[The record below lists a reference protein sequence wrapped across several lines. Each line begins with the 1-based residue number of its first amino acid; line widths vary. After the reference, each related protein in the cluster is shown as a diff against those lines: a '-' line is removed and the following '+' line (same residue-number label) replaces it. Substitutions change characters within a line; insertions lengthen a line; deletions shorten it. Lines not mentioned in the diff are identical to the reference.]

1 MASAIPKDIR
11 ASLYIDGKPAE
22 ASLKNVEQVTRTL
35 ERELKGLTIGTEA
48 WNAKMKEVANNKK
61 YLKEVKDEING
72 VGGAFNKLKQE
83 LGSLGTLAAGYLGF
97 QFVSDQFS
105 QMIVGNAK
113 VSDSLADMRR
123 VIGLNEEEVRALDKS
138 LKDLDTRTSRGGLR
152 DIAIIAGKLG
162 VAKNDII
169 EFTKATDML
178 VVALGDELG
187 DADTIT
193 TQLGKILN
201 VFDGKV
207 TGENITTL
215 GNAMVKLANDGVASA
230 GFVAD
235 FTQRVSGIAK
245 TANLSL
251 GATVGLA
258 AGLEELGARSESAG
272 TAMQK
277 LLTDIAGDLPKA
289 AKFAKMEVGEFS
301 KLFAQAPQEA
311 LIRYA
316 EGLTKNKAAFSEVSQ
331 ALSGAGEEGARTVDV
346 ITKLGQKGDFL
357 RAKIE
362 SGTQALKD
370 NSEITEAFR
379 LKNETLGST
388 LDKISKWFA
397 GIATSPVVTGAL
409 TSLANGFA
417 NLVGITRKHSEE
429 LEKERTA
436 INKLEFQIIS
446 VNTKTEDRIR
456 LINELKSKYPSLL
469 SNLNA
474 EKATNLDI
482 AKAIKLVNDQLVNK
496 IILAKQDEKIEEEN
510 KSRAEIRMQRLA
522 LEDKIRDKLV
532 KLSKAF
538 PEFKLIK
545 DGTLTE
551 AEMLQNLLDKII
563 AKRNKLGQTSGG
575 IFDNTYGAGS
585 LLYQYNRVNQA
596 EKGSEKE
603 SAFLAK
609 QREDLKKRL
618 GIKDDVVIEDTV
630 VPTVFTPSGAP
641 LDPKAESEAEKNK
654 NKALA
659 EFEKLDDDYKKLNL
673 QRLNDQ
679 LSANEKEIKQEADK
693 YDALIVKQK
702 EFLLFKGA
710 TPEQKKKTEQNIS
723 QLETD
728 KETATTAIRVRQ
740 EAEMVKNIEELNI
753 NLTQIHE
760 KELQKQKNQIN
771 KFYDEQE
778 AKFKGNDK
786 AIALLKIKRE
796 KEINAA
802 VLRAKEDLQKDI
814 ENIEKN
820 ETEPQNSKQKLNK
833 KLSDITLAAENERL
847 IIKRKYEGLLE
858 LAEEFQTALALID
871 GKERE
876 SKAAAIAEFNK
887 ETMADYKAMAIGT
900 AENISNAV
908 FAIMQNNRQT
918 NLNHDINALEKRRTA
933 ELDNANL
940 TEEQKNEINRRY
952 DEEAKAVKLKAWKAD
967 KAAALAQAV
976 ISGALSVIKA
986 LPSIPLAI
994 ASGIASAAQIAVIM
1008 SQSPPEFAEGGMS
1021 NEDPSGYVSKATLFN
1036 RSASGRPFVAGEKGK
1051 EWIAPNWMLN
1061 NPRTANIIG
1070 TLEMARKEKRMFA
1083 TGGFNDVGGGNG
1095 NSQGY
1100 DFYRLEAKL
1109 DGFINTQIRFNS
1121 LPIVNVYADKE
1132 EYERKLQRDRAQQTA

>member
-1 MASAIPKDIR
+1 MASAIPKDIK

-289 AKFAKMEVGEFS
+289 ASYAKMEVSEFS

-311 LIRYA
+311 LIKYA

-346 ITKLGQKGDFL
+346 LTKLGQKGDFL

-362 SGTQALKD
+362 TGTQALKD
-370 NSEITEAFR
+370 NTEITEAFR

-532 KLSKAF
+532 KVSKAF

-551 AEMLQNLLDKII
+551 AEMLQDLLDKII

-575 IFDNTYGAGS
+575 IFDKTYGAGS

-618 GIKDDVVIEDTV
+618 GIKDDIVIEDTV

-641 LDPKAESEAEKNK
+641 LDPKAESEAEKKLKKAIEDAEKLRDELDKINDQIYKNSLSKYDQEVFAISSKYEDLRKKAVGNK
-654 NKALA
+654 EDLA
-659 EFEKLDDDYKKLNL
+659 EIDRLEGLEVVALQKKIKEDSVKEAEEAAKNL
-673 QRLNDQ
+673 
-679 LSANEKEIKQEADK
+679 KEINWQIFEA
-693 YDALIVKQK
+693 
-702 EFLLFKGA
+702 
-710 TPEQKKKTEQNIS
+710 
-723 QLETD
+723 
-728 KETATTAIRVRQ
+728 TATTTDLEIAQAVR
-740 EAEMVKNIEELNI
+740 K
-753 NLTQIHE
+753 
-760 KELQKQKNQIN
+760 
-771 KFYDEQE
+771 YDELIE
-778 AKFKGNDK
+778 LAKANGLATIELEKAKQAAINRINDK
-786 AIALLKIKRE
+786 AAGKKSPEEELEDKKKKKQE
-796 KEINAA
+796 EIDFYFDQAQGLSNAIFEIGA
-802 VLRAKEDLQKDI
+802 NNRR
-814 ENIEKN
+814 N
-820 ETEPQNSKQKLNK
+820 ETEAKLK
-833 KLSDITLAAENERL
+833 SL
-847 IIKRKYEGLLE
+847 
-858 LAEEFQTALALID
+858 
-871 GKERE
+871 
-876 SKAAAIAEFNK
+876 
-887 ETMADYKAMAIGT
+887 
-900 AENISNAV
+900 
-908 FAIMQNNRQT
+908 
-918 NLNHDINALEKRRTA
+918 
-933 ELDNANL
+933 
-940 TEEQKNEINRRY
+940 EEQKNAELSNKDLTDQQRTEIEERY
-952 DEEAKAVKLKAWKAD
+952 AAKVREEKLRAWKAD
-967 KAAALAQAV
+967 QKAALAQVVINGAV
-976 ISGALSVIKA
+976 AVTKA
-986 LPSIPLAI
+986 LAQVGPLGAFIIPSIIAGTVLQSGVILA
-994 ASGIASAAQIAVIM
+994 QK
-1008 SQSPPEFAEGGMS
+1008 PPEFAEGGMS
-1021 NEDPSGYVSKATLFN
+1021 NEDPSGYVSKATIFN
-1036 RSASGRPFVAGEKGK
+1036 KSASGRPFVAGEKGK

-1070 TLEMARKEKRMFA
+1070 TLEIARKEKRMFA
-1083 TGGFNDVGGGNG
+1083 NGGFNDVGGGASNQMMY
-1095 NSQGY
+1095 N
-1100 DFYRLEAKL
+1100 FERLEAM
-1109 DGFINTQIRFNS
+1109 ITSSIAEQRRFNS

-1132 EYERKLQRDRAQQTA
+1132 EYERKLQRDRSQQTA

>member
-1 MASAIPKDIR
+1 MASAIPKDIK

-289 AKFAKMEVGEFS
+289 ASYAKMEVSEFS

-311 LIRYA
+311 LIKYA

-346 ITKLGQKGDFL
+346 LTKLGQKGDFL

-362 SGTQALKD
+362 TGTQALKD
-370 NSEITEAFR
+370 NTEITEAFR

-532 KLSKAF
+532 KVSKAF

-551 AEMLQNLLDKII
+551 AEMLQDLLDKII

-575 IFDNTYGAGS
+575 IFDKTYGAGS

-618 GIKDDVVIEDTV
+618 GIKDDIVIEDTV

-641 LDPKAESEAEKNK
+641 LDPKAESEAEKKLKKAIEDAEKLRDELDKINDQIYKNSLSKYDQEVFAISSKYEDLRKKAVGNK
-654 NKALA
+654 EDLA
-659 EFEKLDDDYKKLNL
+659 EIDRLEGLEVVALQKKIKEDSVKEAEEAAKKL
-673 QRLNDQ
+673 
-679 LSANEKEIKQEADK
+679 KEINWQIFEA
-693 YDALIVKQK
+693 
-702 EFLLFKGA
+702 
-710 TPEQKKKTEQNIS
+710 
-723 QLETD
+723 
-728 KETATTAIRVRQ
+728 TATTTDLEIAQAVR
-740 EAEMVKNIEELNI
+740 K
-753 NLTQIHE
+753 
-760 KELQKQKNQIN
+760 
-771 KFYDEQE
+771 YDELIE
-778 AKFKGNDK
+778 LAKANGLATIELEKAKQAAINRINDK
-786 AIALLKIKRE
+786 AAGKKSPEEELEDKKKKKQE
-796 KEINAA
+796 EIDFYFDQAQGLSNAIFEIGA
-802 VLRAKEDLQKDI
+802 NNRR
-814 ENIEKN
+814 N
-820 ETEPQNSKQKLNK
+820 ETEAKLK
-833 KLSDITLAAENERL
+833 TL
-847 IIKRKYEGLLE
+847 
-858 LAEEFQTALALID
+858 
-871 GKERE
+871 
-876 SKAAAIAEFNK
+876 
-887 ETMADYKAMAIGT
+887 
-900 AENISNAV
+900 
-908 FAIMQNNRQT
+908 
-918 NLNHDINALEKRRTA
+918 
-933 ELDNANL
+933 
-940 TEEQKNEINRRY
+940 EEQKNAELSNKDLTDQQRTEIEERY
-952 DEEAKAVKLKAWKAD
+952 AAKVREEKLRAWKAD
-967 KAAALAQAV
+967 QKAAIAQVVINGAVAVTKALAQVGPLGAFV
-976 ISGALSVIKA
+976 I
-986 LPSIPLAI
+986 PSIIAGTVLQSGVILA
-994 ASGIASAAQIAVIM
+994 QK
-1008 SQSPPEFAEGGMS
+1008 PPEFAEGGMS
-1021 NEDPSGYVSKATLFN
+1021 NEDPSGYVSKATIFN
-1036 RSASGRPFVAGEKGK
+1036 KSASGRPFVAGEKGK

-1083 TGGFNDVGGGNG
+1083 TGGFNDVGGGAPNQMMY
-1095 NSQGY
+1095 N
-1100 DFYRLEAKL
+1100 FERLEAM
-1109 DGFINTQIRFNS
+1109 ITSSIAEQRRFNS

-1132 EYERKLQRDRAQQTA
+1132 EYERKLQRDRSQQTA